1 MTPSI
6 LIIDDD
12 PKTHTFFQEYFKNI
26 SCKSF
31 FDYASGLNSFQ
42 KNNFDLVILN
52 TGIKEM
58 SFNAAISS
66 FTKPVNHPPLII
78 VIDKFPDD
86 KELNLSGLGK
96 VFINKKPL
104 QLHVFQKTLQ
114 KCLSSFFITRNKN
127 TIELNEKIR
136 ERFIG
141 LSQEAIEVKNLI
153 QSYAGLNEPVLIT
166 GETGTGKDV
175 AAKLLHDLSRYEENF
190 SPVNSTAI
198 PSSLVESEIF
208 GHEKG
213 AFTGAD
219 LTHKGYLEI
228 ADSGTL
234 FLDEI
239 GDMPKF
245 IQAKLLRVI
254 ENHTFTRLG
263 GTKKIKVN
271 TRLITAT
278 NKNLSQQMKR
288 GIFRSDLYYR
298 ISVLHIHIPPLRKR
312 KTDIPILA
320 NYFIK
325 KNNSNIQLSSEASN
339 RLTRYKWPGNIREL
353 FIILKRIIINKEIEN
368 IEKPVISL
376 EDIDSI
382 MSEYRNMEWNV

>member
-12 PKTHTFFQEYFKNI
+12 PKTHSFSQEYFNNTN
-26 SCKSF
+26 CKSF

-66 FTKPVNHPPLII
+66 FIKPINHPPLII
-78 VIDKFPDD
+78 VIDRFPDD
-86 KELNLSGLGK
+86 KEFNLSELGK

-104 QLHVFQKTLQ
+104 HFKVFQKTLQ
-114 KCLSSFFITRNKN
+114 KCLSSFLIASEHN
-127 TIELNEKIR
+127 TIEINKKIR
-136 ERFIG
+136 EKFIG
-141 LSQEAIEVKNLI
+141 LSQEAIEVKRLI
-153 QSYAGLNEPVLIT
+153 QNYAGLSEPVLLT

-175 AAKLLHDLSRYEENF
+175 AARLLHDLTRNEENF
-190 SPVNSTAI
+190 FPVNSTAI

-234 FLDEI
+234 FFDEI
-239 GDMPKF
+239 GDMPKY

-254 ENHTFTRLG
+254 ENDTFTRIG

-278 NKNLSQQMKR
+278 NKNLYQQMKK
-288 GIFRSDLYYR
+288 GLFRSDFYYR

-312 KTDIPILA
+312 KSDIPILA

-325 KNNSNIQLSSEASN
+325 KNNSRVQLSSEASN

-353 FIILKRIIINKEIEN
+353 FIILKRILIKKEIEH
-368 IEKPVISL
+368 IEKPLISL

-382 MSEYRNMEWNV
+382 MSEYRNKEWNI